1 MIHLGLIGLGQAAQ
15 ILHIPNIEKMEN
27 KFEIT
32 AVADISK
39 SLTNYIADKYR
50 VPHRFTDGM
59 DLIAC
64 PDVDAVMIMSPGDH
78 AEFAIAALEAGKHVF
93 IEKPMTSSLESLEKL
108 LEVKRRHPDQI
119 AMVGYC
125 RRYNDSFMKMKEL
138 LQADSRPISYVR
150 ARTIILEGPWYL
162 DNTWHEHKAD
172 DLDPAGR
179 ELMNRRMFEE
189 IDRVLGGN
197 TSHAQQMA
205 YLLMTASG
213 CHILSAIRELIGLP
227 KAIRSAVVSPNG
239 MQFSLVFEYDNF
251 NMVFEEMNDQEIV
264 EFDEA
269 IEIYQGDRK
278 MLLEYDTPYIR
289 YLPSK
294 LTVSELDCG
303 QAKTTVYGP
312 HYHDMF
318 ANELLE
324 FYRCVTTHDTPKC
337 DVFDAAEDVKLY
349 IDVAKMMK

>member
-1 MIHLGLIGLGQAAQ
+1 
-15 ILHIPNIEKMEN
+15 MEN

-138 LQADSRPISYVR
+138 LADSRPISYVR

-172 DLDPAGR
+172 DLDPASR

-189 IDRVLGGN
+189 IDRGLGG
-197 TSHAQQMA
+197 TPVM
-205 YLLMTASG
+205 
-213 CHILSAIRELIGLP
+213 LSRWPI
-227 KAIRSAVVSPNG
+227 S
-239 MQFSLVFEYDNF
+239 
-251 NMVFEEMNDQEIV
+251 
-264 EFDEA
+264 
-269 IEIYQGDRK
+269 
-278 MLLEYDTPYIR
+278 
-289 YLPSK
+289 
-294 LTVSELDCG
+294 
-303 QAKTTVYGP
+303 
-312 HYHDMF
+312 
-318 ANELLE
+318 
-324 FYRCVTTHDTPKC
+324 
-337 DVFDAAEDVKLY
+337 
-349 IDVAKMMK
+349 

>member
-1 MIHLGLIGLGQAAQ
+1 MICLGLIGLGQAAQ

-39 SLTNYIADKYR
+39 NLTNYIADKYR

-59 DLIAC
+59 DLIGC
-64 PDVDAVMIMSPGDH
+64 PDVDAVMVMSPGDH

-213 CHILSAIRELIGLP
+213 CHILSAIREVISDSLQEGAKIFFCIPVRKKSFKASVPPGYWRYFPFTVRLMVDTLRSSSSAVCCIVIGLTGLP
-227 KAIRSAVVSPNG
+227 
-239 MQFSLVFEYDNF
+239 
-251 NMVFEEMNDQEIV
+251 
-264 EFDEA
+264 
-269 IEIYQGDRK
+269 DRK
-278 MLLEYDTPYIR
+278 K
-289 YLPSK
+289 S
-294 LTVSELDCG
+294 S
-303 QAKTTVYGP
+303 
-312 HYHDMF
+312 
-318 ANELLE
+318 
-324 FYRCVTTHDTPKC
+324 
-337 DVFDAAEDVKLY
+337 
-349 IDVAKMMK
+349 